1 MLLDDQFSAS
11 ILSRRDIIC
20 MSYDF
25 KMSTKE
31 EKITFRDFKNIDL
44 LSFENELVCIPWNI
58 VFSMSTVE
66 IQNLYNKYVMI
77 KSKAVSG
84 KVKPWFLRV

>member
-1 MLLDDQFSAS
+1 
-11 ILSRRDIIC
+11 